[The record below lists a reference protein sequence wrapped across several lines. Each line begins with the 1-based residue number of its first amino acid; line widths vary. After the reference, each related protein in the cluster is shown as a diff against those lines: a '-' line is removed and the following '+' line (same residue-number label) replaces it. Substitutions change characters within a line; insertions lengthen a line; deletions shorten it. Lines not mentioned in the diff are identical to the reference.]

1 MNRRTMLR
9 TLGAGLASLWLNAL
23 HAAAGRRFKYSV
35 CNEVFEKLEFAPACT
50 AIREAG
56 YAGIEIAPFTLAEHA
71 DEISAAR
78 RRELQ
83 DIMRSE
89 GVAFVGLHWLLLT
102 PKWLHVT
109 TADRA
114 VREKSWAYFLKL
126 IDLCADLGDKGIM
139 VLGSPKQRASQGNSP
154 EDATKHLRDG
164 LASVASH
171 AAARGVT
178 VALEPLAGKDTDVVN
193 TLDQAVRIVKE
204 IHHPAIQSMFDFHNT
219 ADEREPLDALV
230 KRHFG
235 YIRHVHV
242 NEMDGRHP
250 GTGSFDFRPVFQT
263 LAGLKYSRW
272 VSLEV
277 FDFKPGAVQIIREAM
292 QFLEN
297 LEKKL

>member
-1 MNRRTMLR
+1 
-9 TLGAGLASLWLNAL
+9 
-23 HAAAGRRFKYSV
+23 
-35 CNEVFEKLEFAPACT
+35 
-50 AIREAG
+50 
-56 YAGIEIAPFTLAEHA
+56 
-71 DEISAAR
+71 
-78 RRELQ
+78 
-83 DIMRSE
+83 
-89 GVAFVGLHWLLLT
+89 
-102 PKWLHVT
+102 
-109 TADRA
+109 
-114 VREKSWAYFLKL
+114 
-126 IDLCADLGDKGIM
+126 
-139 VLGSPKQRASQGNSP
+139 
-154 EDATKHLRDG
+154 
-164 LASVASH
+164 
-171 AAARGVT
+171 
-178 VALEPLAGKDTDVVN
+178 
-193 TLDQAVRIVKE
+193 
-204 IHHPAIQSMFDFHNT
+204 MFDFHNT

>member
-9 TLGAGLASLWLNAL
+9 TLGAGLVSPWLKAGKSL
-23 HAAAGRRFKYSV
+23 RFKYSV
-35 CNEVFEKLEFAPACT
+35 CNEVFEKLEFAPACKAT
-50 AIREAG
+50 REAG

-78 RRELQ
+78 RRDLQ

-154 EDATKHLRDG
+154 EVAVKHLRDG
-164 LASVASH
+164 LASVAS
-171 AAARGVT
+171 ATCTLMKWTGAIPARGVST
-178 VALEPLAGKDTDVVN
+178 SVP
-193 TLDQAVRIVKE
+193 
-204 IHHPAIQSMFDFHNT
+204 F
-219 ADEREPLDALV
+219 
-230 KRHFG
+230 
-235 YIRHVHV
+235 
-242 NEMDGRHP
+242 
-250 GTGSFDFRPVFQT
+250 FRPWP
-263 LAGLKYSRW
+263 A
-272 VSLEV
+272 
-277 FDFKPGAVQIIREAM
+277 
-292 QFLEN
+292 
-297 LEKKL
+297 